1 MDDQTARGEVLWTP
15 PADAWSTSRLG
26 QFTTWL
32 GNRDLNCEDYPTLWK
47 WSVDDPD
54 AFWSNFR
61 EYAELGRA
69 SGPALSVATMPGA
82 TWFPGSQWNYAEE
95 VLRHEVEGPAVIARS
110 QTREPVELT
119 MAQLREQVAACRAGL
134 VRLGVSRGD
143 QVAAYLPNIPED
155 VITFLATASL
165 GAVWTSAPPE
175 FGVQAVTDRFGQV
188 EPTVLFAVVG
198 YDYGDRR
205 VDRTGQLAQIRE
217 QLPTLRHTVIV
228 PYPGAVISEPGV
240 LSWDE
245 LLSEPGPQDVHEL
258 VPFDHPLYVLYSSG
272 TTGRPKAIVHG
283 HGGII
288 CEHAKALTLHHDL
301 GSGDRFFWFST
312 TGWMMWNYL
321 VSGLLTGASIVL
333 FDGDPAFPDLLALW
347 RLAAETGIT
356 VLGLSAPYLDACRR
370 ADLDP
375 GASID
380 LRRVRA
386 IGSTGAPLSAAA
398 ATWAAHATRTNV
410 QISSISGGTDV
421 CTAFVGCSPVHS
433 VRAGEMSCRML
444 GAKVEAWDADHKPV
458 LDRQGELVIT
468 VPMPS
473 MPVGLWG
480 DTDGSRLA
488 ATYFDQN
495 PGVWTHGDWITV
507 HADGFCAI
515 TGRSD
520 ATLNRGGV
528 RLGSAEI
535 YAVLDDVPEV
545 EDSFVVHLEEG
556 DQMLLFVVLR
566 QDGQLTDELRSR
578 ISDNLRQSLS
588 PRHAPSRI
596 EEVSAIPRTLSGK
609 RVEVP
614 VKRILQGADAESVLS
629 LDTLRDPSAF
639 DDFITIARRLIS

>member
-1 MDDQTARGEVLWTP
+1 MGH
-15 PADAWSTSRLG
+15 
-26 QFTTWL
+26 
-32 GNRDLNCEDYPTLWK
+32 RDLNFEDYPTLWK
-47 WSVDDPD
+47 WSVDNPD
-54 AFWSNFR
+54 AFWSKFR
-61 EYAELGRA
+61 DYAELGRA
-69 SGPALSVATMPGA
+69 SGPALPVAIMPGA
-82 TWFPGSQWNYAEE
+82 TWFPGSQWNYTEE
-95 VLRHEVEGPAVIARS
+95 VLRREVEGPAVIARS

-134 VRLGVSRGD
+134 VRLGVNRGD
-143 QVAAYLPNIPED
+143 RVAAYLPNIPET
-155 VITFLATASL
+155 VIAFLATASL

-175 FGVQAVTDRFGQV
+175 FGVRAVTDRFGQV
-188 EPTVLFAVVG
+188 EPTVLLAVVG

-205 VDRTGQLAQIRE
+205 IDRKAQLGQLRD

-228 PYPGAVISEPGV
+228 PYPDGVTSEPGV
-240 LSWDE
+240 LTWDE
-245 LLSEPGPQDVHEL
+245 LLSEPGLQDVHEL

-321 VSGLLTGASIVL
+321 VSGLLAGAGIVL

-347 RLAAETGIT
+347 RLTAETGIT
-356 VLGLSAPYLDACRR
+356 VLGLSAPFLDACRR

-398 ATWAAHATRTNV
+398 ATWAAHATGSDV
-410 QISSISGGTDV
+410 QITSISGGTDV
-421 CTAFVGCSPVHS
+421 CTAFVGSSPVHP

-444 GAKVEAWDADHKPV
+444 GAKVEAWDADRKPV
-458 LDRQGELVIT
+458 FDRQGELVISA
-468 VPMPS
+468 PMPS

-480 DTDGSRLA
+480 DTDGSSMA

-507 HADGFCAI
+507 RADGSCVI

-535 YAVLDDVPEV
+535 YAVMEDVPEV
-545 EDSFVVHLEEG
+545 DDSLVVHLEDG
-556 DQMLLFVVLR
+556 DLLLLFVVLQR
-566 QDGQLTDELRSR
+566 DSQPTDELWSR
-578 ISDNLRQSLS
+578 ISDTLRQSLS

-596 EEVSAIPRTLSGK
+596 EEVTAIPRTLSGK

-614 VKRILQGADAESVLS
+614 VKLILQGAEAETVLS
-629 LDTLRDPSAF
+629 RDTLRDPSAL
-639 DDFITIARRLIS
+639 DDFIAIAQSLIS

>member
-1 MDDQTARGEVLWTP
+1 VDDQTARGEVLWTP

-26 QFTTWL
+26 QFATWL
-32 GNRDLNCEDYPTLWK
+32 GNHDLYFEDYPTLWK

-54 AFWSNFR
+54 AFWSKFR
-61 EYAELGRA
+61 EYADLGRA
-69 SGPALSVATMPGA
+69 WGPALSMATMPGA
-82 TWFPGSQWNYAEE
+82 TWFPGSRWNYAEE
-95 VLRHEVEGPAVIARS
+95 VLRHEVDGPAIIARS

-119 MAQLREQVAACRAGL
+119 MAQLRERVAACRAGL

-143 QVAAYLPNIPED
+143 RVAAYLPNIPET
-155 VITFLATASL
+155 VIAFLATASL

-175 FGVQAVTDRFGQV
+175 FGVRAVTDRFGQV

-205 VDRTGQLAQIRE
+205 IDRREQLGEIRE

-228 PYPGAVISEPGV
+228 PYPDAVTSEKGV
-240 LSWDE
+240 LSWDK
-245 LLSEPGPQDVHEL
+245 LLSDPGLQDVHEL
-258 VPFDHPLYVLYSSG
+258 VAFDHPLYVLYSSG

-288 CEHAKALTLHHDL
+288 CEHAKVLTLHHDL
-301 GSGDRFFWFST
+301 GSRDLFFWFST

-321 VSGLLTGASIVL
+321 VSGLLTGAGIVL

-370 ADLDP
+370 ADLEP

-380 LRRVRA
+380 LRGVRA

-398 ATWAAHATRTNV
+398 ATWAAHATGSRV

-421 CTAFVGCSPVHS
+421 CTAFVGSSPVHP
-433 VRAGEMSCRML
+433 VRAGEISCRML
-444 GAKVEAWDADHKPV
+444 GAKVEAWDADRRPV

-488 ATYFDQN
+488 ATYFEQN
-495 PGVWTHGDWITV
+495 PGVWTHGDWITI
-507 HADGFCAI
+507 HADGSCAI

-535 YAVLDDVPEV
+535 YAVLEDVPEI
-545 EDSFVVHLEEG
+545 EDSLVIHIEGG
-556 DQMLLFVVLR
+556 DQLLLFVALSGDSQLSDEIRNRITDTLR
-566 QDGQLTDELRSR
+566 RA
-578 ISDNLRQSLS
+578 LS

-596 EEVSAIPRTLSGK
+596 EKVAAIPRTLSGK

-614 VKRILQGADAESVLS
+614 VKLIMQGAEAETVLS
-629 LDTLRDPSAF
+629 RATLRDPSAL
-639 DDFITIARRLIS
+639 DDFITIARIISS

>member
-1 MDDQTARGEVLWTP
+1 VDDQTVRGEVLWAP
-15 PADAWSTSRLG
+15 SAEAWSTSRLG

-32 GNRDLNCEDYPTLWK
+32 GHRDLNFEDYPTLWK
-47 WSVDDPD
+47 WSVDNPD
-54 AFWSNFR
+54 AFWSKFR

-69 SGPALSVATMPGA
+69 SGPALPVAIMPGA
-82 TWFPGSQWNYAEE
+82 TWFPGSQWNYTEE
-95 VLRHEVEGPAVIARS
+95 VLRCEVEGPAVIARS

-134 VRLGVSRGD
+134 VRLGVNRGD
-143 QVAAYLPNIPED
+143 RVAAYLPNIPET
-155 VITFLATASL
+155 VIAFLATASL

-175 FGVQAVTDRFGQV
+175 FGVRAVTDRFGQV
-188 EPTVLFAVVG
+188 EPTVLLAVVG

-205 VDRTGQLAQIRE
+205 IDRKEQLGQIRD

-228 PYPGAVISEPGV
+228 PYPDGVTSEPGV
-240 LSWDE
+240 LTWEE
-245 LLSEPGPQDVHEL
+245 LLSEPGLQDVHEL

-288 CEHAKALTLHHDL
+288 LEHAKILTLHHDL

-321 VSGLLTGASIVL
+321 VSGLLTGAGIVL

-356 VLGLSAPYLDACRR
+356 VLGLSAPFLDACRR
-370 ADLDP
+370 DDSDP
-375 GASID
+375 SASID

-398 ATWAAHATRTNV
+398 ATWAAHATGSDV
-410 QISSISGGTDV
+410 QITSISGGTDV
-421 CTAFVGCSPVHS
+421 CTAFVGSSPVHP

-444 GAKVEAWDADHKPV
+444 GAKVEAWDADRRPV
-458 LDRQGELVIT
+458 FDRQGELVISA
-468 VPMPS
+468 PMPS

-480 DTDGSRLA
+480 DTDGSRMA

-507 HADGFCAI
+507 DADGSCVI

-535 YAVLDDVPEV
+535 YAVLEDVSEVDD
-545 EDSFVVHLEEG
+545 SLVVHLEDG
-556 DQMLLFVVLR
+556 DLLLLFVVLQR
-566 QDGQLTDELRSR
+566 DSQPTDELWNR
-578 ISDNLRQSLS
+578 ISDTLRQSLS

-596 EEVSAIPRTLSGK
+596 EEVTAIPRTLSGK

-614 VKRILQGADAESVLS
+614 VKLILQGAEAETVLS
-629 LDTLRDPSAF
+629 RDTLRDPSAL
-639 DDFITIARRLIS
+639 DDFIAIAQSLIS

>member
-1 MDDQTARGEVLWTP
+1 
-15 PADAWSTSRLG
+15 LG
-26 QFTTWL
+26 H
-32 GNRDLNCEDYPTLWK
+32 RDLNFEDYPTLWK
-47 WSVDDPD
+47 WSVDNPD
-54 AFWSNFR
+54 AFWSKFR
-61 EYAELGRA
+61 DYAELGRA
-69 SGPALSVATMPGA
+69 SGPALPVAIMPGA
-82 TWFPGSQWNYAEE
+82 TWFPGSQWNYTEE
-95 VLRHEVEGPAVIARS
+95 VLRREVEGPAVIARS

-134 VRLGVSRGD
+134 VRLGVNRGD
-143 QVAAYLPNIPED
+143 RVAAYLPNIPET
-155 VITFLATASL
+155 VIAFLATASL

-175 FGVQAVTDRFGQV
+175 FGVRAVTDRFGQV
-188 EPTVLFAVVG
+188 EPTVLLAVVG

-205 VDRTGQLAQIRE
+205 IDRKAQLGQLRD

-228 PYPGAVISEPGV
+228 PYPDGVTSEPGV
-240 LSWDE
+240 LTWDE
-245 LLSEPGPQDVHEL
+245 LLSEPGLQDVHEL

-321 VSGLLTGASIVL
+321 VSGLLTGAGIVL

-347 RLAAETGIT
+347 RLTAETGIT
-356 VLGLSAPYLDACRR
+356 VLGLSAPFLDACRR

-398 ATWAAHATRTNV
+398 ATWAAHATGSDV
-410 QISSISGGTDV
+410 QITSISGGTDV
-421 CTAFVGCSPVHS
+421 CTAFVGSSPVHP

-444 GAKVEAWDADHKPV
+444 GAKVEAWDADRKPV
-458 LDRQGELVIT
+458 FDRQGELVISA
-468 VPMPS
+468 PMPS

-480 DTDGSRLA
+480 DTDGSSMA

-507 HADGFCAI
+507 RADGSCVI

-535 YAVLDDVPEV
+535 YAVMEDVPEV
-545 EDSFVVHLEEG
+545 DDSLVVHLEDG
-556 DQMLLFVVLR
+556 DLLLLFVVLQR
-566 QDGQLTDELRSR
+566 DSQPTDELWSR
-578 ISDNLRQSLS
+578 ISDTLRQSLS

-596 EEVSAIPRTLSGK
+596 EEVTAIPRTLSGK

-614 VKRILQGADAESVLS
+614 VKLILQGAEAETVLS
-629 LDTLRDPSAF
+629 RDTLRDPSAL
-639 DDFITIARRLIS
+639 DDFIAIAQSLIS